1 MSAEREDYAG
11 KVVVSYI
18 IQSLT
23 TTRWSLDI
31 NVDLRI
37 EVILLKI
44 SDLEFI

>member
-1 MSAEREDYAG
+1 MSAEREGYVG

-18 IQSLT
+18 IQPL

-37 EVILLKI
+37 EVILLEI